1 MTGIFYDT
9 EELKEFKMGVPHV
22 DRKFSPELTREYMIG
37 ELQKRVCTV
46 EFNKVNGDYRKMA
59 CTLIEKVLP
68 PAKKDDP
75 LSQKKVRAVNPE
87 VVVAWDTMK
96 GAYRSFRVDS
106 VISFT

>member
-9 EELKEFKMGVPHV
+9 EQVKEFEMSMPHV
-22 DRKFSPELTREYMIG
+22 DRKFSPQLTREYMID

-46 EFNKVNGDYRKMA
+46 EFNKVNGDYRKMQ

-68 PAKKDDP
+68 PAKKNDP

-96 GAYRSFRVDS
+96 GEYRSFRVEN

>member
-9 EELKEFKMGVPHV
+9 EQVKEYEMSVPHV
-22 DRKFSPELTREYMIG
+22 DRKFSPELTREYMID

-46 EFNKVNGDYRKMA
+46 EFNKVNGDYRKMQ

-68 PAKKDDP
+68 PAKKNDP

-96 GAYRSFRVDS
+96 GEYRSFRVEN